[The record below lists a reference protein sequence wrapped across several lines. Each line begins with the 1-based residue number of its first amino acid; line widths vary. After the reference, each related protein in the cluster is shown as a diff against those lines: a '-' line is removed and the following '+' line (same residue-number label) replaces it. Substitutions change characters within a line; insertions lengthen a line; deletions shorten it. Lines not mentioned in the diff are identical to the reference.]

1 MRVSWFFRH
10 DDVPGL
16 LAAASR
22 PGDANAMLQANLN
35 VTGEPPRYRRTSM
48 LRASLRV

>member
-10 DDVPGL
+10 DDVPDL

-22 PGDANAMLQANLN
+22 PGDANRR
-35 VTGEPPRYRRTSM
+35 VTGELPR
-48 LRASLRV
+48 